1 MFFQAEMTETVNVR
15 KERIERLLNEL
26 RYEVTR
32 GMLDREI
39 GEEMGFEF
47 IVPISQKVPDGMV
60 FCAFRTRPMS
70 QYNIASIDPTEPR
83 LKVVK

>member
-1 MFFQAEMTETVNVR
+1 MDDDYR

-32 GMLDREI
+32 GMMD
-39 GEEMGFEF
+39 GEVDEHLTFQFAVPTSKTVSNGVVWCRFE
-47 IVPISQKVPDGMV
+47 
-60 FCAFRTRPMS
+60 TRPMP
-70 QYNIASIDPTEPR
+70 ASHAPWHGGEFEPR